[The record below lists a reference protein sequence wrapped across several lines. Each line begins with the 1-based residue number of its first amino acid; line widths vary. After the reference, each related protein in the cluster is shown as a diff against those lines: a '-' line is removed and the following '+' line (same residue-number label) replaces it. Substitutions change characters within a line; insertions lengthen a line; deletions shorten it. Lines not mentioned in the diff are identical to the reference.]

1 MSVSNGIFLP
11 IRILKRSTK
20 HKILLVAQGVIF
32 YLQSEELTNRI
43 VYAYE
48 NGLLVS
54 SGRVFGGVHYCAD
67 IKRSCQIPVGA
78 DPFRVICKGP
88 AKYHSTICLKL
99 HESAG
104 MDYCMFFSK
113 YYAISIYGS
122 NHVPAANVS
131 HGCIRVWALR

>member
-1 MSVSNGIFLP
+1 MSVSNGIFLS

-20 HKILLVAQGVIF
+20 YKILLVAQGVIF

-54 SGRVFGGVHYCAD
+54 SGRVSGGVHYWAD
-67 IKRSCQIPVGA
+67 IKRSCQIPVGRG
-78 DPFRVICKGP
+78 PFRVICKDP
-88 AKYHSTICLKL
+88 AKYHSTICPKL
-99 HESAG
+99 HESAR